1 MSYRTSLSRLI
12 ARRLAGSHGRATW
25 SKPVVQIATAGV
37 AIGIA
42 LIVIATSIV
51 HGFQSEVKELVVG
64 FGSDIQ
70 VLNGDWKDQKI
81 KRSETV
87 EETLRSL
94 PQVRSVHPF
103 FTSPGIVESKSGLK
117 GVVLKGMSGET
128 SGGMLEKFLVQ
139 GTLPSV
145 GGQDTAILSME
156 LANRLELEL
165 YDRLTLYLIGGPRG
179 IRTRTMVL
187 GGIYRTGLIEYDEEF
202 MFVPAKAIQ
211 STSGWGMELH
221 LLVDDGAVE
230 ARAFGGSRSPK
241 VTWSVIQPS
250 GKASPLGWSS
260 SGKHLLDEVIA
271 NEIMVVADSR
281 DLEFNALPDTAWLRK
296 LDGVWR
302 ADHTEPA
309 WGKAASGYEVYL
321 ENDAD
326 LWTTEANVY
335 AALPLG
341 WVTQTVT
348 QQAPEMFTW
357 LGMLDL
363 NVEIIIG
370 LMVLISIINMTSALL
385 ILILERRPMVG
396 MLKALGMSDGQVL
409 RIFIWQAARILGK
422 GFWIGNALGLLVVYV
437 QSTTGWIGLDPEAY
451 YLSEVPIQ
459 LDAAFLVLVEVM
471 VFGLCVAMMF
481 FPALASTRIRP
492 AEALRINR

>member
-1 MSYRTSLSRLI
+1 MSHRSSLSRRI
-12 ARRLAGSHGRATW
+12 AKRLAGSHGKSTW

-81 KRSETV
+81 
-87 EETLRSL
+87 LRSASIEGNL
-94 PQVRSVHPF
+94 RRLDNVQSVHPF

-117 GVVLKGMSGET
+117 GVVLKGMNSET
-128 SGGMLEKFLVQ
+128 SNGMIEKFLVK
-139 GTLPSV
+139 GKVPRFD
-145 GGQDTAILSME
+145 GKDTVVLSME
-156 LANRLELEL
+156 VARRLELKL
-165 YDRLTLYLIGGPRG
+165 HDPVTIYLIGGPTG
-179 IRTRTMVL
+179 IRPRTMVL

-202 MFVPAKAIQ
+202 MFVPAHAIQ
-211 STSGWGMELH
+211 STAGWGMELQ
-221 LLVDDGAVE
+221 VVVQESRVE

-241 VTWSVIQPS
+241 VSWYEVHVD
-250 GKASPLGWSS
+250 GRASPLSWSS
-260 SGKHLLDEVIA
+260 KGEHSLFDVQASK
-271 NEIMVVADSR
+271 IMVTAESR
-281 DLEFNALPDTAWLRK
+281 DLEFNALPDTAWLNRSE
-296 LDGVWR
+296 DGWVVLPSG
-302 ADHTEPA
+302 AA
-309 WGKAASGYEVYL
+309 WENAASGYEVYL
-321 ENDAD
+321 EGDAD
-326 LWTTEANVY
+326 QWTSEADVY

-341 WVTQTVT
+341 WITETVT

-396 MLKALGMSDGQVL
+396 MLKALGMSDNQVL
-409 RIFIWQAARILGK
+409 RIFLWQAARILSK
-422 GFWIGNALGLLVVYV
+422 GFWIGNALGLALVYL
-437 QSTTGWIGLDPEAY
+437 QRTTGIIGLNPEAY
-451 YLSEVPIQ
+451 YLSEVPVQ
-459 LDAAFLVLVEVM
+459 LNVGFLLSVEALI
-471 VFGLCVAMMF
+471 FALCVAMMF

-492 AEALRINR
+492 AEALRVNR